1 VNIPDE
7 DEDENEDDNEQDD
20 ENKPKYSVKNL
31 QKEYIS
37 KMKALQKEY
46 K

>member
-1 VNIPDE
+1 VNRVEDDDNDDE
-7 DEDENEDDNEQDD
+7 DDAD
-20 ENKPKYSVKNL
+20 PKHNVKNL

-37 KMKALQKEY
+37 KMKDLKNEY